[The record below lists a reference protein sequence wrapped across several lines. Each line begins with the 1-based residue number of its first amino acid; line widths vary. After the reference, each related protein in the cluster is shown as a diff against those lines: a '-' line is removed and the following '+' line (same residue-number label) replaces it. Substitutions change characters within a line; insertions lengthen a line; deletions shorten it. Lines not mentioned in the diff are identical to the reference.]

1 MPTYLET
8 RPVVIADTECFRDY
22 WSIGFKSPESG
33 RTRLFEYYDGQPLDK
48 RAISSIFRK
57 STVITFN
64 GIKYDLPRVA
74 QRCVR
79 KNDMNIYTTEFFA
92 TCPNNGVRI
101 KYTLRIETTA
111 VIVVEHIL
119 AATESFT
126 DDFHEHIADAL
137 HGRFGGKQTLVA
149 DHHSVTIET
158 VRTE

>member
-1 MPTYLET
+1 
-8 RPVVIADTECFRDY
+8 
-22 WSIGFKSPESG
+22 
-33 RTRLFEYYDGQPLDK
+33 
-48 RAISSIFRK
+48 
-57 STVITFN
+57 
-64 GIKYDLPRVA
+64 
-74 QRCVR
+74 
-79 KNDMNIYTTEFFA
+79 MNIYTTEFFA

-119 AATESFT
+119 AATESYT
-126 DDFHEHIADAL
+126 TDFHEHIADAL